1 MPGTPEIGRLL
12 DGFVT
17 QANCPGRIA
26 LSGRRSGRKR
36 ASRRGPWLVAG
47 PRATGPGLPSTK
59 FGRNSMGSRQET
71 VSKGFAPVRTL
82 AGAELAHIAATLRE
96 TKWLVG
102 GQAWSCCT
110 ARVTKDK
117 PLGKDSAARN
127 FQRNI
132 GTVASTVVSRGECAF
147 VSSAWN
153 PAGSSCLRPAAY
165 RYRQKRLWCRSTRNK
180 SIGRAVRV
188 TPCKRRMR

>member
-1 MPGTPEIGRLL
+1 MTVRELAVPGTPEIGRLL

-26 LSGRRSGRKR
+26 LSGRRSSRKR
-36 ASRRGPWLVAG
+36 APRRGPWLVAG

-71 VSKGFAPVRTL
+71 VWKGFAPVRTL

-102 GQAWSCCT
+102 GRRGAAAQLGLPRTSLL
-110 ARVTKDK
+110 ARIQRLGISNGTSGQSHR
-117 PLGKDSAARN
+117 PLSA
-127 FQRNI
+127 
-132 GTVASTVVSRGECAF
+132 VASAPS
-147 VSSAWN
+147 
-153 PAGSSCLRPAAY
+153 
-165 RYRQKRLWCRSTRNK
+165 
-180 SIGRAVRV
+180 
-188 TPCKRRMR
+188 